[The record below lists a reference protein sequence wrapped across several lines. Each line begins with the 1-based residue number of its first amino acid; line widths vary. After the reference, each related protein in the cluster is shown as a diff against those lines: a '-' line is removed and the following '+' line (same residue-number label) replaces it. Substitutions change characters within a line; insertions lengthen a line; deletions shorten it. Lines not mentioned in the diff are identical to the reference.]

1 MAEFLDQG
9 AGNPEDLAAIRSYLS
24 AGRQRSLEPEEES
37 KTSYAAVK
45 DRTYREHFDA
55 LQAMHSELQRHV
67 NNYRT
72 AIESGSKAT
81 KTRWGS
87 SPDLI
92 DAVLDNAYTH
102 LGHALKAHLDKKYT
116 RGYSDLS
123 HYNPVN
129 KRAYEAAA
137 PVSDKI
143 PGEFVPADQPH
154 AGEPGGPTTAFDHM
168 KLAAAALGQVSNLL
182 SNYNAAAKVQ
192 GTTKFTNN
200 TETYRGKG
208 TYGRMANEYADNYG
222 AKLSRDP
229 EFAENYT
236 GPKPARE
243 VSEPGGPTEE
253 GYSNLEERVR
263 VGDYLTKKFTA
274 TQKAEHERRMA
285 TDADYAARVNEAEEA
300 RVNARTHMLFQAS
313 KDVRGTLITDEVARA
328 EKESDDRFN
337 LRKNT
342 WDQRVASADAARDA
356 FNDPENAARR
366 EQINGLTG
374 QLQNHI
380 NNLQSY
386 HTALRSLAEAVPH
399 GKTADAPDYTSTEP
413 RTERVTEPMP
423 VPAEY
428 AGQPNAA
435 AAYKITTVQHPAGID
450 KPIITRDKT
459 LNKHL
464 NAAARSAAKL
474 NAQLSGNRVSAVI
487 ALHAHEMAGHLTAAA
502 QHIMTSGLGEDL
514 TKLPVN
520 QGALSSLVEV
530 LKGHATGSANSLD
543 ILMHGADDE
552 GNPKKYPG
560 ISHISAP
567 SMRKQLGEVGDYYG
581 RESAWERAS
590 SEDVGK
596 RYRQLVLEAGREGS
610 PAPKGVKFGVAP
622 RPMPTTF
629 TEPEIGPE
637 PTREETRVTPKLEQF
652 EVGRGNQPFDPRGVV
667 PTVGTLRINSDT
679 GEKTV
684 VSRSTKPDVD
694 AAMRRRFE
702 SNRTTLRNLAVPV
715 WEKNNPAPKAPE
727 PTGDK
732 EVDEKRMAEYNAPL
746 PARVTTDRGFE
757 TGASITARKEH
768 AEKFKDTNIN
778 AWNHAKEIFSDI
790 GDHESYLKQ
799 NNVDLMI
806 PHGEEYLN
814 RPMTLQEAIPNGPA
828 GRTAR
833 MNAAFRGE

>member
-24 AGRQRSLEPEEES
+24 EGRQRSLEPEEES

-55 LQAMHSELQRHV
+55 LQDMHNELQRHV

-81 KTRWGS
+81 KSRWGS

-92 DAVLDNAYTH
+92 DAVLSNAYVH

-143 PGEFVPADQPH
+143 PGEFVSPDQPH

-182 SNYNAAAKVQ
+182 SNYTAAAKVQ
-192 GTTKFTNN
+192 GTTKYTNH

-208 TYGRMANEYADNYG
+208 TYGSMANAYADNYG

-263 VGDYLTKKFTA
+263 AGDYLTKKFTA
-274 TQKAEHERRMA
+274 EQQAEHERRMA
-285 TDADYAARVNEAEEA
+285 TDSDYAARFTEVENA
-300 RVNARTHMLFQAS
+300 RANARTHLLFQAS
-313 KDVRGTLITDEVARA
+313 KQIRGTLITDEVARA
-328 EKESDDRFN
+328 EKESEDRFN

-342 WDQRVASADAARDA
+342 WDQRVASVDAARDA
-356 FNDPENAARR
+356 FNDPENVKKR
-366 EQINGLTG
+366 EQVNKFTG
-374 QLQNHI
+374 KLQEQI

-399 GKTADAPDYTSTEP
+399 GSTAPLYSQDPSAK
-413 RTERVTEPMP
+413 V
-423 VPAEY
+423 
-428 AGQPNAA
+428 
-435 AAYKITTVQHPAGID
+435 
-450 KPIITRDKT
+450 ITRDKT

-464 NAAARSAAKL
+464 NAAARSADKL
-474 NAQLSGNRVSAVI
+474 NAQLSGNRVSAAI

-514 TKLPVN
+514 TRMPVN
-520 QGALSSLVEV
+520 QGALSHLVDI

-543 ILMHGADDE
+543 ILMHGDDGE
-552 GNPKKYPG
+552 GNPKKFPG
-560 ISHISAP
+560 VSNITAP
-567 SMRKQLGEVGDYYG
+567 SMRKQLGEMGDYYG
-581 RESAWERAS
+581 REAAWNQAS
-590 SEDVGK
+590 SEDMGK

-610 PAPKGVKFGVAP
+610 PAPKGVGFSVAP
-622 RPMPTTF
+622 QPMPTTF
-629 TEPEIGPE
+629 TAPEVGPE
-637 PTREETRVTPKLEQF
+637 PTREETRVSPKLEQF
-652 EVGRGNQPFDPRGVV
+652 EVGRGGQPFDPNGVA
-667 PTVGTLRINSDT
+667 PTLGQMIINRAT
-679 GEKTV
+679 GEKKV
-684 VSRSTKPDVD
+684 VSRS
-694 AAMRRRFE
+694 F
-702 SNRTTLRNLAVPV
+702 
-715 WEKNNPAPKAPE
+715 APE
-727 PTGDK
+727 VGK
-732 EVDEKRMAEYNAPL
+732 AMELRRAASRESENKIRSASVDEWTKQNPEPEFFHGQKWSSKEEYEA
-746 PARVTTDRGFE
+746 A
-757 TGASITARKEH
+757 KQ
-768 AEKFKDTNIN
+768 
-778 AWNHAKEIFSDI
+778 NHAATLDSWNAAKNAHAAQPIEA
-790 GDHESYLKQ
+790 HKAYLDEKQ
-799 NNVDLMI
+799 GPLNAGAVL
-806 PHGEEYLN
+806 PHGDEFIN
-814 RPMTLQEAIPNGPA
+814 RPMTLEELKPVAGSSAIQQSVRATKLKEAFGA
-828 GRTAR
+828 SQS
-833 MNAAFRGE
+833 